1 MVPLD
6 LLSPD
11 LLRRRAL
18 LVGLA
23 GGLIAA
29 LLGVLV
35 ALLLD
40 PVAGLVLFV
49 VLALPPS
56 LLSFAESRKRSW
68 LDGRV
73 LTVRGL
79 STTSADLAEVTDLG
93 VLVSQAKGLR
103 TVSLLVTAGG
113 RTISVGLA
121 IYAEDRLREL
131 EPLALRKLAD
141 ALSAT
146 GQPHALLFSELLVAQ
161 LRAEAREAALDER
174 PLFVLAAAAE
184 EGKLAQRIAPEVV
197 SKLVASL

>member
-6 LLSPD
+6 LLSPE
-11 LLRRRAL
+11 LARRRAL
-18 LVGLA
+18 VVGLT
-23 GGLIAA
+23 GGLVAA

-40 PVAGLVLFV
+40 ATAGLVLFV

-56 LLSFAESRKRSW
+56 LLAFAESRKRSW

-79 STTSADLAEVTDLG
+79 GTTSADLAEVTDLG

-113 RTISVGLA
+113 KTISVALA

-141 ALSAT
+141 ALNAT
-146 GQPHALLFSELLVAQ
+146 GQPHALLFAELLVAQ

-174 PLFVLAAAAE
+174 PLFTLAAAAE
-184 EGKLAQRIAPEVV
+184 PGKLAQRIAPEVV